1 VLRREERMRTLYLY
15 LGGWA
20 FVLGMCLSAIAGAA
34 GANDYSPPEVSTVF
48 EHIAR
53 SPWRFGLAVL
63 LLWLAYS
70 IPFVAAVEVARS
82 GLSGLYRKVKNGL
95 RFPGGPA

>member
-1 VLRREERMRTLYLY
+1 MRTLYVY

-20 FVLGMCLSAIAGAA
+20 FVLGMCLSGIAGTG
-34 GANDYSPPEVSTVF
+34 GAESRPWVSPAF
-48 EHIAR
+48 EHIADE
-53 SPWRFGLAVL
+53 PWKFAEAVF

-95 RFPGGPA
+95 RCPAGPG